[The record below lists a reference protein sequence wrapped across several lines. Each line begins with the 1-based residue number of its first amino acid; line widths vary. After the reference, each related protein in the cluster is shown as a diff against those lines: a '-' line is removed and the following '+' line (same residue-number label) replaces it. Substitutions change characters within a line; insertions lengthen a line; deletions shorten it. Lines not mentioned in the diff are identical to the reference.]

1 MDGPRDY
8 HTKIIILISLTCEV
22 SQRQILYDI
31 TYMWNLKKKKKVQM
45 NLFRK
50 QTQRHRTQTHGYQRI
65 YIYPIA
71 AVTNYHKFNGLG
83 ARIYSTT
90 VLEVRSPKQS
100 LGANIK
106 VLGGLAPSRSSI
118 AVSIPCLVQLL
129 EAANILSIPWICT
142 GNMLPSLLLSSYH
155 HALSS

>member
-1 MDGPRDY
+1 
-8 HTKIIILISLTCEV
+8 
-22 SQRQILYDI
+22 
-31 TYMWNLKKKKKVQM
+31 M

-50 QTQRHRTQTHGYQRI
+50 QTHRHRKQTYGYQRI

-71 AVTNYHKFNGLG
+71 AVTKYHKFNGR
-83 ARIYSTT
+83 AAQIYSTT

-118 AVSIPCLVQLL
+118 GVSIPCLFQLL
-129 EAANILSIPWICT
+129 EAANILSIPWTCT
-142 GNMLPSLLLSSYH
+142 GNRLPSLLLLSH
-155 HALSS
+155 RHALSS